1 MSTRS
6 SLDPHSSSSPRLRVA
21 LLTLDFPPRVGGM
34 QQYLFEISR
43 RIGRRC
49 CLTVLHPDGNPSLF
63 SEEPFQL
70 VTFGQNRTGCFPAA
84 GNSRPSLGAA
94 VLTSWRIARA
104 LAALRPHITVVGH
117 AHPRLLLPAA
127 MSRGRYIALAYGND
141 FEAAQLRWH
150 APIFNR
156 LLAGARPLVT
166 ISHANAQR
174 LQKLGLPC
182 PEVLPPGTDPDRFT
196 PPASPPSGPPILLT
210 VARLVS
216 RKGIDTVLRALP
228 PLLDRAPRLQYWIV
242 GAGPARASL
251 AQLAQEL
258 GLTQTVRFMDAVSD
272 FDLPDIYRRATIF
285 VMPARAEYH
294 AGSVEG
300 FGIVYLEA
308 SASGLPVV
316 AARTG
321 GAAEAVRE
329 NETGLL
335 VPPDD
340 PPALALALARLLDDG
355 ALRQRMGRAGRRWV
369 EREMNWD
376 RAAQQFLSII
386 STAAA
391 RKSSGQ

>member
-1 MSTRS
+1 MSTRP
-6 SLDPHSSSSPRLRVA
+6 SLDPHSSSPRLRVA

-49 CLTVLHPDGNPSLF
+49 SLTVLHPDGNPSLF

-70 VTFGQNRTGCFPAA
+70 VAFGQNRTGRFPVD

-127 MSRGRYIALAYGND
+127 MSRGRYLALAYGND

-182 PEVLPPGTDPDRFT
+182 PEVLRPGTDPDRFT
-196 PPASPPSGPPILLT
+196 PPSSPPSGPPILLT
-210 VARLVS
+210 VARLGVAQRNRHRTS
-216 RKGIDTVLRALP
+216 RPAATAGPGASPAI
-228 PLLDRAPRLQYWIV
+228 LDR
-242 GAGPARASL
+242 
-251 AQLAQEL
+251 
-258 GLTQTVRFMDAVSD
+258 
-272 FDLPDIYRRATIF
+272 RRR
-285 VMPARAEYH
+285 P
-294 AGSVEG
+294 G
-300 FGIVYLEA
+300 
-308 SASGLPVV
+308 
-316 AARTG
+316 
-321 GAAEAVRE
+321 
-329 NETGLL
+329 
-335 VPPDD
+335 
-340 PPALALALARLLDDG
+340 ARLR
-355 ALRQRMGRAGRRWV
+355 LRNWRR
-369 EREMNWD
+369 N
-376 RAAQQFLSII
+376 
-386 STAAA
+386 
-391 RKSSGQ
+391 

>member
-1 MSTRS
+1 MDSVS
-6 SLDPHSSSSPRLRVA
+6 D
-21 LLTLDFPPRVGGM
+21 
-34 QQYLFEISR
+34 
-43 RIGRRC
+43 
-49 CLTVLHPDGNPSLF
+49 
-63 SEEPFQL
+63 SE
-70 VTFGQNRTGCFPAA
+70 
-84 GNSRPSLGAA
+84 
-94 VLTSWRIARA
+94 
-104 LAALRPHITVVGH
+104 
-117 AHPRLLLPAA
+117 LPA
-127 MSRGRYIALAYGND
+127 
-141 FEAAQLRWH
+141 
-150 APIFNR
+150 
-156 LLAGARPLVT
+156 
-166 ISHANAQR
+166 
-174 LQKLGLPC
+174 
-182 PEVLPPGTDPDRFT
+182 
-196 PPASPPSGPPILLT
+196 
-210 VARLVS
+210 
-216 RKGIDTVLRALP
+216 
-228 PLLDRAPRLQYWIV
+228 
-242 GAGPARASL
+242 
-251 AQLAQEL
+251 
-258 GLTQTVRFMDAVSD
+258 
-272 FDLPDIYRRATIF
+272 IYRQATIF

-391 RKSSGQ
+391 GKIKRPVNCGKFPHRPQTLKDCDGPTHTLRRSCGCPGAAQNEACSCS